1 MQPITEKTIRSS
13 FINASRQEAKKL
25 TLPENFATLD
35 WDALEYLGWRDPKM
49 QQRGYLF
56 HTDAAGR
63 TRGILLRPTDG
74 GRKPNN
80 ATMCEM
86 CRDVNIPVAVG
97 MWTTRRA
104 GQAGR
109 DGDTLGTLICLN
121 FECSRNVRIPPPKNP
136 IYPDPMVVVAERI
149 ELLDERVH
157 SFLNRL

>member
-1 MQPITEKTIRSS
+1 MQPLTEKTIRSS
-13 FINASRQEAKKL
+13 FVNATRQEAKRL
-25 TLPENFATLD
+25 TLPEDFATLD
-35 WDALEYLGWRDPKM
+35 WDSMEYLGWRDSKL

-56 HTDAAGR
+56 HTDSSGN
-63 TRGILLRPTDG
+63 TRGILLRPASG
-74 GRKPNN
+74 ERKPTNV
-80 ATMCEM
+80 TMCEM
-86 CRDVNIPVAVG
+86 CRDVNVPVAVG
-97 MWTTRRA
+97 MWTTRKA